1 MRGNLL
7 TSVKMSAAARV
18 VFDLNEKKSIAAGRF
33 GVEKEPECS
42 DEPEKG
48 IAVCACGNTAQ
59 YGECVREA
67 CGDRYSRAVM
77 SEAVELLS
85 SCHYLKHPHITIIMA
100 FN

>member
-1 MRGNLL
+1 
-7 TSVKMSAAARV
+7 MSAATCV
-18 VFDLNEKKSIAAGRF
+18 KFDLNGEKKRKKKASLQVGLVWKKTSVIRAR
-33 GVEKEPECS
+33 E
-42 DEPEKG
+42 G

-59 YGECVREA
+59 NGECVREA
-67 CGDRYSRAVM
+67 RGDRYSRAVM

>member
-7 TSVKMSAAARV
+7 KSVKMSAAARV

-33 GVEKEPECS
+33 GVKKKQKRPECS

-67 CGDRYSRAVM
+67 
-77 SEAVELLS
+77 
-85 SCHYLKHPHITIIMA
+85 
-100 FN
+100 